1 MGGKWVSVATRHRA
15 VLLDL
20 LLAAAVI
27 AFTIP
32 TTAIGST
39 FSLWGHLPHWLQF
52 LVGSVTAATMLIRRR
67 TPWPAIIASAAC
79 ACITGQTVPMILAAF
94 SMTAERRVRRWPYV
108 ALMLMPVY
116 MAVDYVNPY
125 TDEILYL
132 IVVRAATLVYLPMLA
147 GTWVCEY
154 RRLIS
159 ELRIGV
165 HEREELAAS
174 EERRRI
180 AREMHDTVTHAVT
193 TMVLNAGL
201 IQTTTDP
208 AENRELSAGI
218 EDKGVQA
225 LNELRQLL
233 TVLRREDMPSA
244 AGVDGIPRLVKE
256 AEDTGLR
263 VSLHLDIPPN
273 ALPPQIAHA
282 CYRIVQEGLSNVRKH
297 APNAQV
303 RVTCESTDDQLHV
316 AVINSPDHADRDGS
330 EIPRAA
336 SHTGGSYGLAGI
348 KERVALAGGRLTT
361 GPTPDGG
368 FALVAWLPLPADKGR
383 R

>member
-1 MGGKWVSVATRHRA
+1 MGGKWTSVATRYRA
-15 VLLDL
+15 VLFDL

-32 TTAIGST
+32 TTAIGRS
-39 FSLWGHLPHWLQF
+39 FSLWWNLPHWIEF

-79 ACITGQTVPMILAAF
+79 ACVTGQTVPMILAAF

-108 ALMLMPVY
+108 ALMLMVVY
-116 MAVDYVNPY
+116 VMVDYANPY
-125 TDEILYL
+125 TDDIFYL
-132 IVVRAATLVYLPMLA
+132 IAIRAATLIYLPMLT

-154 RRLIS
+154 RRVIG

-180 AREMHDTVTHAVT
+180 ARELHDTVTHAVT

-201 IQTTTDP
+201 IQSTADP
-208 AENRELSAGI
+208 TESHELSAGI

-233 TVLRREDMPSA
+233 TVLRREDLPSA

-263 VSLHLDIPPN
+263 VSLHLDTPPQ
-273 ALPPQIAHA
+273 ALPQQVAHA

-303 RVTCESTDDQLHV
+303 RITCELTDRQVHV
-316 AVINSPDHADRDGS
+316 VVINSADQADHDGP
-330 EIPRAA
+330 ETPRAA
-336 SHTGGSYGLAGI
+336 SHAGGGYGLAGI
-348 KERVALAGGRLTT
+348 RERVTLAGGRLDV

-368 FALVAWLPLPADKGR
+368 FALVAWLPLPVDK
-383 R
+383 